1 MFSNLLLILGV
12 AVLSMA
18 LRSFRSVVLQKLGAL
33 GVLATSFLIGWLLT
47 GYWFIGAVCAS
58 SWLMLP
64 WLEILTRVRRLTLP
78 TEKKLRHKHPPNEES
93 FPALDGL
100 TEEIEG
106 EIFTRVDDTGWD
118 WQDYAQFFRLF
129 YKEGERTQAAICLI
143 DQHDVAF
150 YYLSLSSRGK
160 DGRLWTT
167 WNYPFS
173 YSLKL
178 APQWRVNRVTADQS
192 FLQLYEHHRE
202 FLRRNGVIA
211 ADLEPFEPDQLPL
224 EIQNDL
230 RTQIEHNL
238 SVGVL
243 TEAGD
248 GAVRYSWRGLVFIW
262 FQFLR
267 DLVRFS

>member
-1 MFSNLLLILGV
+1 MLSNFLLILGV

-18 LRSFRSVVLQKLGAL
+18 LRSFRSVLLQKLGAL
-33 GVLATSFLIGWLLT
+33 GVLVTSFLIGWLLT
-47 GYWFIGAVCAS
+47 GLWIIGVLCAS

-78 TEKKLRHKHPPNEES
+78 TEKKLRQKNPPDDES
-93 FPALDGL
+93 FPALDAL
-100 TEEIEG
+100 THEVESEG
-106 EIFTRVDDTGWD
+106 FARADDTGWD

-129 YKEGERTQAAICLI
+129 YKESERTQAAICLI

-150 YYLSLSSRGK
+150 YYLSISSRGK

-178 APQWRVNRVTADQS
+178 VPQWRVNRVSSDQS
-192 FLQLYEHHRE
+192 FLQLYESHRD

-211 ADLEPFEPDQLPL
+211 DDLAPLESDSLPV

-230 RTQIEHNL
+230 SKQIAHNIA
-238 SVGVL
+238 VGVL
-243 TEAGD
+243 TQAGE
-248 GAVRYSWRGLVFIW
+248 GAVRYSWRGLIFVW
-262 FQFLR
+262 VQFLR

>member
-1 MFSNLLLILGV
+1 MLQNFLLILGV

-47 GYWFIGAVCAS
+47 GYWFVGVLCAS

-78 TEKKLRHKHPPNEES
+78 TEKKLRHKHPPNDES
-93 FPALDGL
+93 FPALDAL
-100 TEEIEG
+100 TDEVEG
-106 EIFTRVDDTGWD
+106 EGFARADDTGWD

-129 YKEGERTQAAICLI
+129 YKESERTQAAICLI

-178 APQWRVNRVTADQS
+178 MPHWRVNRVAGDQT
-192 FLQLYEHHRE
+192 FLQLYENHRD

-211 ADLEPFEPDQLPL
+211 EDLASFEPDHLPL
-224 EIQNDL
+224 EIQSDM
-230 RTQIEHNL
+230 RAQIAHNVA
-238 SVGVL
+238 VGVL
-243 TEAGD
+243 TQAGE
-248 GAVRYSWRGLVFIW
+248 GAVRYSWRGLMFLW

>member
-1 MFSNLLLILGV
+1 MFSNLLFILGV

-18 LRSFRSVVLQKLGAL
+18 LRSFRGVLPQKLGAL
-33 GVLATSFLIGWLLT
+33 GVITTSFLIGWLLT
-47 GYWFIGAVCAS
+47 GFWIIGALCAS

-78 TEKKLRHKHPPNEES
+78 TDKRLRHKHPPNEDA
-93 FPALDGL
+93 FPALEGL

-106 EIFTRVDDTGWD
+106 EGFVRADDTGWD
-118 WQDYAQFFRLF
+118 WQDYTQFFRLF
-129 YKEGERTQAAICLI
+129 YKDSERTQAAICLI

-160 DGRLWTT
+160 DGQLWTT

-178 APQWRVNRVTADQS
+178 VPQWRVNRVTTDQS
-192 FLQLYEHHRE
+192 FLQLYESHRD

-211 ADLEPFEPDQLPL
+211 DDLAPFEPDHLQL
-224 EIQNDL
+224 EIQSEM
-230 RTQIEHNL
+230 RTQIAHNVA
-238 SVGVL
+238 VGVL
-243 TEAGD
+243 TQAGE
-248 GAVRYSWRGLVFIW
+248 GAVRYSWRGLLFVW

>member
-1 MFSNLLLILGV
+1 MFSNILLILGV

-33 GVLATSFLIGWLLT
+33 GILATSFLIGWLLT
-47 GYWFIGAVCAS
+47 GQWIIGAACAS
-58 SWLMLP
+58 SWLLLP

-78 TEKKLRHKHPPNEES
+78 IEKKLRHKHPPNDED
-93 FPALDGL
+93 FPALEEL
-100 TEEIEG
+100 TEEVESEG
-106 EIFTRVDDTGWD
+106 FTRADDAGWD

-129 YKEGERTQAAICLI
+129 YKESERTQAAICLI

-150 YYLSLSSRGK
+150 FYLSLSSRGK
-160 DGRLWTT
+160 DGQLWTT

-178 APQWRVNRVTADQS
+178 VPQWRVNRVGTGRT
-192 FLQLYEHHRE
+192 FLQLYEDHRE

-211 ADLEPFEPDQLPL
+211 EDLAPFEPDGLPL
-224 EIQNDL
+224 AIQDDM
-230 RTQIEHNL
+230 RAQIAHNL
-238 SVGVL
+238 AVGVL
-243 TEAGD
+243 TKAGD
-248 GAVRYSWRGLVFIW
+248 GAVRYSWRGLLFVW